1 MALAELYGLL
11 GRVDAAKDLFR
22 RSLARGGVDLQEFP
36 IYFGTDRKRDNNQPR
51 IAFGGDRDPGGLTLG
66 VTHVVVPKDF
76 QFSTSHSNQTARRN
90 GNAVGRLQ
98 KRVH

>member
-36 IYFGTDRKRDNNQPR
+36 IYFGTDRKRDNDQP
-51 IAFGGDRDPGGLTLG
+51 A
-66 VTHVVVPKDF
+66 
-76 QFSTSHSNQTARRN
+76 SHSAAIAIPEGSRW
-90 GNAVGRLQ
+90 V
-98 KRVH
+98 